1 MKRNQTIRVANFS
14 VQFRPRTLMVVLIAV
29 ALVVILIH
37 LSLTAGSITASQA
50 WSAVA
55 GVGDASD
62 IRSVQSRRLP
72 RVLTAV
78 GVGAAL
84 GLSGAV
90 FQSVSRNVLGSP
102 DIIGFTTG
110 AATAAAI
117 IIIFFDAG
125 VVLTGLA
132 AILGGLATAVFV
144 YLMARQNSSTGGLRL
159 VLVGIGTGAFL
170 GAARDFLMV
179 RADITDASTVQLWS
193 AGSLSGRG
201 WNHALLVLISCAV
214 IVPALC
220 IIARRLRLM
229 EMGDDAAGA
238 LGISVESTRLLAI
251 LLAVLLVGI
260 ATAAAGP
267 IAFIALAA
275 PQIARALARE
285 DGVLVAASI
294 SIGSG
299 LLVAADY
306 LAQHVDIGLRT
317 PVGLVTSLLGG
328 VYLMWLLSRKEA

>member
-132 AILGGLATAVFV
+132 AILGGLATTVFV

-193 AGSLSGRG
+193 AGSLSGHG

>member
-1 MKRNQTIRVANFS
+1 MKNHTIRFSQFS
-14 VQFRPRTLMVVLIAV
+14 VSFRPRTVIV
-29 ALVVILIH
+29 ALMGFCVVVILIH
-37 LSLTAGSITASQA
+37 FSLSAGSITALKA
-50 WSAVA
+50 WSAA
-55 GVGDASD
+55 VGIGDPSD

-90 FQSVSRNVLGSP
+90 FQSVSRNALGSP

-117 IIIFFDAG
+117 NIIFFGGG
-125 VVLTGLA
+125 VVFTGVA
-132 AILGGLATAVFV
+132 AIIGGLVTALFV
-144 YLMARQNSSTGGLRL
+144 YVMARHNSSTGGMRL

-170 GAARDFLMV
+170 GAVRDFLMV
-179 RADITDASTVQLWS
+179 RADITDATTVQLWS

-201 WNHALLVLISCAV
+201 WNHALLVLGSCAV
-214 IVPALC
+214 VIPLLS

-229 EMGDDAAGA
+229 EMGDEAAGA
-238 LGISVESTRLLAI
+238 LGIAVEKTRLIAI

-275 PQIARALARE
+275 PQIAKALARE

-294 SIGSG
+294 SIGAA
-299 LLVAADY
+299 LLVVADY